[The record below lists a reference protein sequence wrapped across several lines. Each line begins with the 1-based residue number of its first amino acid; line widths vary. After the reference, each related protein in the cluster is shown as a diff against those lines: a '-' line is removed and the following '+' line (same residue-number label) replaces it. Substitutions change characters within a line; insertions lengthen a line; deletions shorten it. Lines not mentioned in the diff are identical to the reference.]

1 MVASSNEIFTPCHI
15 QIFILLC
22 SESKRPV
29 VNVNVAA
36 KIAIFS
42 SFQRKFI
49 VKEAAVFHKNYA
61 KLFSK
66 NTWSNMTKYQTFTKV
81 ERYLE
86 INWNNSGMER
96 VGWLG
101 KVCDKLVTKSLL
113 IHPAHFPCSHCENRL
128 NVCQVEYR

>member
-49 VKEAAVFHKNYA
+49 VKEAAFFSQ
-61 KLFSK
+61 KLRKHCFQK
-66 NTWSNMTKYQTFTKV
+66 
-81 ERYLE
+81 RYVE
-86 INWNNSGMER
+86 INWNNSGMEGG
-96 VGWLG
+96 GWLG

>member
-61 KLFSK
+61 RIVFKKHLV
-66 NTWSNMTKYQTFTKV
+66 KY
-81 ERYLE
+81 
-86 INWNNSGMER
+86 
-96 VGWLG
+96 
-101 KVCDKLVTKSLL
+101 DKILSFQKS
-113 IHPAHFPCSHCENRL
+113 
-128 NVCQVEYR
+128 

>member
-49 VKEAAVFHKNYA
+49 VKEAAVFSQ
-61 KLFSK
+61 KLAQVS
-66 NTWSNMTKYQTFTKV
+66 
-81 ERYLE
+81 EYLLLDETIINE
-86 INWNNSGMER
+86 IELNSGVPARMSATNALLAGIPKQMR
-96 VGWLG
+96 QSVS
-101 KVCDKLVTKSLL
+101 VRRPVTS
-113 IHPAHFPCSHCENRL
+113 
-128 NVCQVEYR
+128 